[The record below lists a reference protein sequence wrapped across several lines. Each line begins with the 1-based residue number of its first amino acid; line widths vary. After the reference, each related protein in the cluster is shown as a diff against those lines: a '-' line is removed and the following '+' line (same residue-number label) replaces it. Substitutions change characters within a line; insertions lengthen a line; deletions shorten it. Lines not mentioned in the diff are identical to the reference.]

1 MKDNIFRFS
10 TSRLKETQ
18 RKLKDKKVFK
28 LDKDNY
34 KDYETFILKSLSKTS
49 GRNSNRI
56 DI

>member
-10 TSRLKETQ
+10 TARLKETQ
-18 RKLKDKKVFK
+18 RKLKDKEVFK

>member
-18 RKLKDKKVFK
+18 RKLKDKEVFK